1 MKDSLDGLW
10 VLHELWS
17 YHPKEHWH
25 YQLGQKIALCQ
36 IYSPFLYGISGVS
49 VAHSK
54 DQNSYHRDYICT
66 VSHLN
71 DLFDVSSDLL
81 DEQSFFRNIGIEKW
95 PHLCETSNVGPSL
108 AW

>member
-1 MKDSLDGLW
+1 MQCTIYN
-10 VLHELWS
+10 VCV
-17 YHPKEHWH
+17 
-25 YQLGQKIALCQ
+25 QM
-36 IYSPFLYGISGVS
+36 IYSPFLNGISDVS

-71 DLFDVSSDLL
+71 DLFDVSLNLL
-81 DEQSFFRNIGIEKW
+81 DARSFFRNIDIEKL
-95 PHLCETSNVGPSL
+95 PHLCETSNADPSL